1 MSATASTTPIWL
13 DCDTGHDDAYAL
25 LLCAHDPQV
34 ELLGVST
41 VHGNAALDQTT
52 YNTRAILEAIGRRD
66 VKVYSGAAKPI
77 ARDAVHAADIHGES
91 GLDGVTL
98 LPVPVEPAATDV
110 DHLEAAY
117 RALIATPPDTAW
129 LVSTGTLT
137 NIGLLFQKYPDLA
150 SHIKGLSI
158 MGGAV
163 GGGFTDAPMG
173 KVEGEGERFGNWTP
187 YAEFNIYCD
196 PEASHLIFSNPI
208 LRPKTTL
215 IPLDLTHQVLGTRQI
230 RQTLLYGSSIFD
242 SSPPPSKDDPTPT
255 PTPLRALF
263 TQIMSFFAS
272 TYADVF
278 SITQGPPLHDPLAV
292 SAAYNPR
299 IFDDRDGE
307 RFLVDIV
314 TDGLHSSD
322 KALVGELGRTKVTK
336 LPPGQPGCRIPRAVD
351 LEAFWGSIESALA
364 RADGVGALPW
374 VEAHELERVGVFEG
388 VGKPGE
394 I

>member
-1 MSATASTTPIWL
+1 MSATAPKTLIWL
-13 DCDTGHDDAYAL
+13 DCDAYAL

-52 YNTRAILEAIGRRD
+52 YNTRAILEAVGRRD

-77 ARDAVHAADIHGES
+77 ARDAVHAVDIHGES

-98 LPVPVEPAATDV
+98 LPLPVEPAATDV

-117 RALIATPPDTAW
+117 QALIATPPDTAW

-150 SHIKGLSI
+150 GHIKGLSI

-187 YAEFNIYCD
+187 YAEFNCD
-196 PEASHLIFSNPI
+196 PEASHLIFSNPT

-215 IPLDLTHQVLGTRQI
+215 IPLDLTHQVLGTRKV
-230 RQTLLYGSSIFD
+230 RQTLLYGSGIWD
-242 SSPPPSKDDPTPT
+242 NSSTTSKYEPTPA
-255 PTPLRALF
+255 PLRALF

-272 TYADVF
+272 TYAEIF

-292 SAAYNPR
+292 SAAYNPH

-314 TDGLHSSD
+314 TDGVHSSD
-322 KALVGELGRTKVTK
+322 KSLVGELGRTKVAK

-351 LEAFWGSIESALA
+351 LDAFWGSIESALG
-364 RADGVGALPW
+364 RADTVSALPR
-374 VEAHELERVGVFEG
+374 VEAEELERVGVFEG
-388 VGKPGE
+388 VGRLGE